1 MKLPGPIRGA
11 WQGLRQAYQHH
22 DTAFHTAWAGGW
34 TAILVVAAVAAGEEP
49 RLWWA
54 AAAAVLLGVYHL
66 GLRVGRRAERA
77 GVLQNAAT
85 RRPTRFAWWGPV
97 LVAALAIW
105 EAAAG

>member
-1 MKLPGPIRGA
+1 MKSTGPIRGT
-11 WQGLRQAYQHH
+11 WQSLRQAYQHH

-34 TAILVVAAVAAGEEP
+34 TAILVVAAIAAGEEP

-77 GVLQNAAT
+77 GVRNALT
-85 RRPTRFAWWGPV
+85 RRSTLLAWWGPV

-105 EAAAG
+105 ETAAG